1 MRATKR
7 ALGARLDAA
16 KRRRFK
22 AIIHWH
28 PDAGAQLRA
37 MFALTS
43 LKVVRA
49 VQSVTPEF
57 RWLRRA

>member
-1 MRATKR
+1 M
-7 ALGARLDAA
+7 DAA